1 METIASPS
9 SSTTS
14 LFYSSNKANNLNSKT
29 LFSNLYKTKK
39 TKSYPFFKSVKG
51 IQSPEPASK
60 NPTLSSFS
68 RGALTFSPSETADI
82 LPRKLH
88 HLITEFQSL
97 TEPIDRVK
105 RLLDYSTLLPSLPD
119 SSRVDSNRVMGCTAQ
134 VWLEAT
140 LDKDDKMRFR
150 ADSDSEIARGF
161 CYCLVSVF
169 DGAAPEEVLR
179 VKTEDLAAL
188 NVGLLGG
195 ERSRVNTWHNVLIS
209 MQKRTKLLVAE
220 REGKALFEPFPSLV
234 VTKDGV
240 QAKGSYAE
248 AQVSIFVSSILLN
261 IVV

>member
-1 METIASPS
+1 
-9 SSTTS
+9 
-14 LFYSSNKANNLNSKT
+14 
-29 LFSNLYKTKK
+29 
-39 TKSYPFFKSVKG
+39 
-51 IQSPEPASK
+51 
-60 NPTLSSFS
+60 
-68 RGALTFSPSETADI
+68 
-82 LPRKLH
+82 
-88 HLITEFQSL
+88 
-97 TEPIDRVK
+97 
-105 RLLDYSTLLPSLPD
+105 
-119 SSRVDSNRVMGCTAQ
+119 MGCTAQ

-150 ADSDSEIARGF
+150 ADSDSEITRGF
-161 CYCLVSVF
+161 CHCLVSVF
-169 DGAAPEEVLR
+169 DRAAPEEVLR

-188 NVGLLGG
+188 NVGLVGG

-261 IVV
+261 IFV